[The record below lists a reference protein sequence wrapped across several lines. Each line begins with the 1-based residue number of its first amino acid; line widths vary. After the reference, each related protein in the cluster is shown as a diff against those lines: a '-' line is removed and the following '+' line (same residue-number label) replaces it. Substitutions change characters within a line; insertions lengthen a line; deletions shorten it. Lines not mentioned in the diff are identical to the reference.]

1 MRKIILFLLLLP
13 FTVFAQEV
21 NYPAVDGWA
30 RSGKTL
36 FFNSENLY
44 EHIDGASEFY
54 LSYGFQS
61 LQVARWEKSGSELT
75 IEVYDH
81 GTPVNAY
88 GIYSMERPESAQT
101 KAIGL
106 EGYYDNTVLN
116 FVTGKYYVK
125 MNSYHVEN
133 AGAALLE
140 RIALKLGVTL
150 CASPQY
156 PKVVAIFPKENL
168 IANSVQCISS
178 EFMGLGFLGAATRS
192 KYQFPA
198 GAETVFII
206 EKGNGDEAG
215 AVVKKYF
222 EFTEEKMEKLEEGDF
237 AVNDPFNGKV
247 LLRWSGKYLI
257 GATPGNDKLEV
268 AKLFDQI
275 VDALNK

>member
-1 MRKIILFLLLLP
+1 MRKIFLFIFLLP

-54 LSYGFQS
+54 MSYGFQS
-61 LQVARWEKSGSELT
+61 LQVARWEKGGSELT

-101 KAIGL
+101 KTIGL

-133 AGAALLE
+133 AGSSLLE
-140 RIALKLGVTL
+140 GIAMKLAVTL

-156 PKVVAIFPKENL
+156 PPIVAVFPKENM
-168 IANSVQCISS
+168 IVNSVQCISS

-192 KYQFPA
+192 KYQFPS
-198 GAETVFII
+198 GAETVFVI
-206 EKGNGDEAG
+206 EKENADEAG
-215 AVVKKYF
+215 TIVKKYY
-222 EFTEEKMEKLEEGDF
+222 EFTEEKPGKLVEGDF
-237 AVNDPFNGKV
+237 MLNDPFNGKV
-247 LLRWSGKYLI
+247 LLRWNGKYLI

-268 AKLFDQI
+268 TKLFDQM